1 MKVAV
6 CLSGQLRSFKRSYES
21 LYNNIIEPTE
31 ADVYVYAWNFET
43 KENNEVTKRFSED
56 GSIEELLNLYSP
68 KECILEDCERFLS
81 DKNFDFPTKAPETI
95 ADRMMCMFYTNLKCY
110 EQAGQNDYDIIF
122 RCRTEIEYERP
133 ISTDD
138 LNMAQERLII
148 PKGLDGRDGYQD
160 SFAFGTSENMKTY
173 SSVYD
178 KIPEYSDDNI
188 MIHPEFIL
196 KHHLKQN
203 KVPIERIEFPMLLRG
218 KRYA

>member
-1 MKVAV
+1 M
-6 CLSGQLRSFKRSYES
+6 LQLIIKHCSYF
-21 LYNNIIEPTE
+21 LYFIIFQSIVFAKNSDNIEP
-31 ADVYVYAWNFET
+31 W
-43 KENNEVTKRFSED
+43 
-56 GSIEELLNLYSP
+56 
-68 KECILEDCERFLS
+68 
-81 DKNFDFPTKAPETI
+81 
-95 ADRMMCMFYTNLKCY
+95 
-110 EQAGQNDYDIIF
+110 
-122 RCRTEIEYERP
+122 
-133 ISTDD
+133 ISADD